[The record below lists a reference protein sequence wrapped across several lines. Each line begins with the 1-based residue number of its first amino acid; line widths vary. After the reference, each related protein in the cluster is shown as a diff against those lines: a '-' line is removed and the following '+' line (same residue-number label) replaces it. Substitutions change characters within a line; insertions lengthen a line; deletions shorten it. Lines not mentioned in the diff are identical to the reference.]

1 MASQLF
7 GDLAPKLL
15 GDVVPELLSWSVVG
29 RKVVAPRAAMV
40 KAAGF
45 SGCLHASRSRIFA
58 SDVATDDASKLG
70 DALSQ
75 LKVVLDG
82 ASIHRK
88 PSLLPDSDVAALDWG
103 LGVLTE

>member
-15 GDVVPELLSWSVVG
+15 GDVVPELSWSVVG

-58 SDVATDDASKLG
+58 SDVATDDASTLG
-70 DALSQ
+70 DALRQ

-82 ASIHRK
+82 ASIHGE
-88 PSLLPDSDVAALDWG
+88 PSLLPDFDVAALDRG